1 MAKQIVIRGLGAIS
15 PLGHDTQSVLHNM
28 FSDKT
33 CIKKI
38 VNKND
43 SFWGATLSAEAEKA
57 LQEFIRFNKISRDQ
71 DRTVHLALFAS
82 HQAIRQTA
90 WKDIKHLAVNIG
102 SSRGATGVWESH
114 YDYFKSTHQSKL
126 KTSPLTTL
134 GNISSQVADFIGSSG
149 LTIEHS
155 ITCSTGFM
163 ALLNGIAWLLSGMA
177 SRVLV
182 GAAEAPLT
190 AFTVAQMKALHI
202 YSELSEPYPCK
213 PLYFGKDKSNS
224 MVLGEGSVAAAL
236 ELSEL
241 HELNAGDIIISGW
254 GVSKELGNS
263 LTGISQD
270 GKGFQES
277 MQQAIQKAGVYP
289 DVILMHAPGTLL
301 GDAAEWEAVKKIFGT
316 KIPYITSQK
325 WKTGHTLG
333 ASGLLSLQYAVQ
345 ILKYQQIACI
355 PYSTINQVE
364 PPVIRHVLINTMGFG
379 GNTVSIMIKQL

>member
-1 MAKQIVIRGLGAIS
+1 MAKQVVIRGLGAVS
-15 PLGHDTQSVLHNM
+15 SLGHDPESVLHNM

-38 VNKND
+38 VKKND

-57 LQEFIRFNKISRDQ
+57 LQEFIQFNKISRDQ

-82 HQAIRQTA
+82 HQAIRQTG
-90 WKDIKHLAVNIG
+90 WKNIEHLAVNIG

-114 YDYFKSTHQSKL
+114 YDYFKLTHQSKL

-155 ITCSTGFM
+155 ITCSTGLM
-163 ALLNGIAWLLSGMA
+163 AMLNGIAWLLSGMA
-177 SRVLV
+177 SHVLV
-182 GAAEAPLT
+182 GATEAPLT

-202 YSELSEPYPCK
+202 YSELFEPYPCK
-213 PLYFGKDKSNS
+213 PLYWGKDKNNS
-224 MVLGEGSVAAAL
+224 MVLGEGAVTIAL
-236 ELSEL
+236 ELAEL
-241 HELNAGDIIISGW
+241 HELIPGDVIISGW

-263 LTGISQD
+263 LTGISQA
-270 GKGFQES
+270 GKGFQQS

-301 GDAAEWEAVKKIFGT
+301 GDAAECEAVKKVFGT

-333 ASGLLSLQYAVQ
+333 ASGLMSLQYAIM
-345 ILKYQQIACI
+345 ILKFQKIATI
-355 PYSTINQVE
+355 PYSTINQVV
-364 PPVIRHVLINTMGFG
+364 PTTFRHVLVNTMGFG
-379 GNTVSIMIKQL
+379 GNTVSIMIKQV